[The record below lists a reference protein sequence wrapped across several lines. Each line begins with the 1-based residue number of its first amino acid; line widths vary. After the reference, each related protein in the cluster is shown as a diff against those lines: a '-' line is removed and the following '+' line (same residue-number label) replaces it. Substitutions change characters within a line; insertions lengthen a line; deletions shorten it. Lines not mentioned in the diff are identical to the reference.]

1 MMAASTLKCPPV
13 CHRFTADVRSVL
25 SRNLHQHRLWWLAEL
40 RGIGLVDQ
48 PLLSAGFHPALHSH
62 VDDPPALSEPL
73 LRWPPHTGWTVWDQQ
88 NPRTTGEGGGASF
101 FFSFFFFVVVFFL
114 LVLYLY
120 FFFSSPKQR
129 GASLPYRSWYWLCVY
144 GVGVRLLTSLVL
156 FKKIWR

>member
-1 MMAASTLKCPPV
+1 MAASTLKCLPV

-101 FFSFFFFVVVFFL
+101 FFFFLFFFRCCFFSLGSLFVLFFFL
-114 LVLYLY
+114 LQNKEEPLCLIAPDTDCVCMESEY
-120 FFFSSPKQR
+120 
-129 GASLPYRSWYWLCVY
+129 ACWLH
-144 GVGVRLLTSLVL
+144 
-156 FKKIWR
+156 